1 MTSHLP
7 LVRIRTDHGSEFE
20 NSQLLKFCEEFCAR
34 FQSDPKESHLF
45 VVKKVIKYVSR
56 TFEFGL
62 LYTYDTC
69 VNLVGYSDADWAGC
83 SDGRKSTSGRVFYVS
98 NNLVAWYS
106 KKQKSISLSIAEAEY
121 VVAGSCCTQLL
132 WMRQM
137 LEDYGFAQSCFL
149 IYCDNMSGIDISK
162 NPVQHSRT
170 KYIYIRHHFIRD
182 LVEDKILSLEFVP
195 SEKQQADILTKA
207 LDFQKHVTLR

>member
-1 MTSHLP
+1 MSLGCCILMTLVSILLGIVMLIGQVVVTVGKALP
-7 LVRIRTDHGSEFE
+7 G
-20 NSQLLKFCEEFCAR
+20 
-34 FQSDPKESHLF
+34 
-45 VVKKVIKYVSR
+45 
-56 TFEFGL
+56 G
-62 LYTYDTC
+62 
-69 VNLVGYSDADWAGC
+69 G
-83 SDGRKSTSGRVFYVS
+83 VFYVG
-98 NNLVAWYS
+98 NNLVSWHS
-106 KKQKSISLSIAEAEY
+106 KKQNSVSLSTAEAEY
-121 VVAGSCCTQLL
+121 VTAGSCCTQLL

-170 KYIYIRHHFIRD
+170 KHVYIRHHFIRD

-195 SEKQQADILTKA
+195 SEKQLADILTKA

>member
-1 MTSHLP
+1 MAL
-7 LVRIRTDHGSEFE
+7 DE
-20 NSQLLKFCEEFCAR
+20 
-34 FQSDPKESHLF
+34 D
-45 VVKKVIKYVSR
+45 
-56 TFEFGL
+56 GL
-62 LYTYDTC
+62 LSSILDGESP
-69 VNLVGYSDADWAGC
+69 VMLIGQGC
-83 SDGRKSTSGRVFYVS
+83 SDGRKSTSRKVFYVR
-98 NNLVAWYS
+98 NNLVAWHS

-121 VVAGSCCTQLL
+121 VAAGSCCTQLL

-162 NPVQHSRT
+162 NPIKHSRT
-170 KYIYIRHHFIRD
+170 KHIYIRHHFIRD

-195 SEKQQADILTKA
+195 SKKQLADILTKA